1 MTMLIDLKMPNGLKF
16 ISIFKVLSFQL
27 LLRVEGSSGR
37 AQENIIPTPLV
48 IETAW
53 LGLAD
58 LILGMTLL
66 LKKSSSLILQCVIAV
81 ASEVTLPRLSAIFP
95 KHSCEEGVLKTK
107 IIIIFS
113 RDLLKGKVIVWNSS
127 FLAQFILKSSSKIH
141 YHPLFLSLSQYSKKF
156 F

>member
-1 MTMLIDLKMPNGLKF
+1 MPNGLNF
-16 ISIFKVLSFQL
+16 SSIFKVLSFQL

-95 KHSCEEGVLKTK
+95 KHSCEEGGLKIKK
-107 IIIIFS
+107 IIILS
-113 RDLLKGKVIVWNSS
+113 KDLPKGEVIS
-127 FLAQFILKSSSKIH
+127 
-141 YHPLFLSLSQYSKKF
+141 
-156 F
+156 

>member
-1 MTMLIDLKMPNGLKF
+1 MKI
-16 ISIFKVLSFQL
+16 
-27 LLRVEGSSGR
+27 SSGL
-37 AQENIIPTPLV
+37 AQKNMITAPLV

-95 KHSCEEGVLKTK
+95 KHSCEEGGLKIKK
-107 IIIIFS
+107 IIILS
-113 RDLLKGKVIVWNSS
+113 RDLPKGKVISWSSS
-127 FLAQFILKSSSKIH
+127 FSSLGLQFYLKKILKIDYYSSLFQSFEIRKNN
-141 YHPLFLSLSQYSKKF
+141 LFLAFYF
-156 F
+156 

>member
-1 MTMLIDLKMPNGLKF
+1 MK
-16 ISIFKVLSFQL
+16 
-27 LLRVEGSSGR
+27 RSSGL
-37 AQENIIPTPLV
+37 AQKNMITAPLV

-95 KHSCEEGVLKTK
+95 KHSCEEGGLKIKK
-107 IIIIFS
+107 IIILS
-113 RDLLKGKVIVWNSS
+113 RDLPKGEVIS
-127 FLAQFILKSSSKIH
+127 
-141 YHPLFLSLSQYSKKF
+141 
-156 F
+156 

>member
-1 MTMLIDLKMPNGLKF
+1 MTKLIDLKMPNGLNF
-16 ISIFKVLSFQL
+16 SSIFKVLSFQL
-27 LLRVEGSSGR
+27 LLRMKGSSGL
-37 AQENIIPTPLV
+37 AQENMIPAPLA

-81 ASEVTLPRLSAIFP
+81 ASEVTLPRLSAIFS

-113 RDLLKGKVIVWNSS
+113 RDLLKGKVIV
-127 FLAQFILKSSSKIH
+127 
-141 YHPLFLSLSQYSKKF
+141 
-156 F
+156 

>member
-1 MTMLIDLKMPNGLKF
+1 MLKHHCRNGVVNTF
-16 ISIFKVLSFQL
+16 
-27 LLRVEGSSGR
+27 GSSLPFYLLSR
-37 AQENIIPTPLV
+37 IKSSKLAQENIIPAPLV

-107 IIIIFS
+107 IIIIIPGIY
-113 RDLLKGKVIVWNSS
+113 RRAK
-127 FLAQFILKSSSKIH
+127 
-141 YHPLFLSLSQYSKKF
+141 
-156 F
+156 